1 MASEYRTPQGIGTQ
15 GITRSGYRYPIGR
28 PPNSLR
34 LESDAVQDNFARCR
48 SDLEVFRENVKFVI
62 YMRGY
67 SATQVFRELSR
78 HGIRGCRQSFYSD
91 NLKKSFPSV
100 LYISTFARVL
110 GVPTWMLLHP
120 DIESV
125 FRP

>member
-1 MASEYRTPQGIGTQ
+1 MASDRRTPRDIGTQ
-15 GITRSGYRYPIGR
+15 GITRSGYRYTMGR

-34 LESDAVQDNFARCR
+34 LDGDVVHDNFTRCR

-67 SATQVFRELSR
+67 STTQVFKELAR
-78 HGIRGCRQSFYSD
+78 HGISGCRQSFYSD

-120 DIESV
+120 DIEQV
-125 FRP
+125 FQP